1 MPGTT
6 SCSKRGQRKSQI
18 ISSLEKWESGE
29 EEGEGNH
36 LFKTHEACSLLFA
49 IKEERGSVKM

>member
-1 MPGTT
+1 MLQ
-6 SCSKRGQRKSQI
+6 KRPKSQI